1 MIDYEKLGVFYL
13 GKTYDM
19 ATSKVQDDLVLY
31 DSKDLNTHAVIVG
44 MTGSGKTGL
53 GITILEEAAI
63 DGIPAIVVDP
73 KGDLS
78 NLLLTF
84 PNLAPADFRPY
95 VEKDEA
101 MRKGMSPDDFAA
113 DRAKLWK
120 KGLADWDEPPERIQR
135 FRDASE
141 VVVYTPGSD
150 AGLPLTI
157 LKSLEAP
164 SQAVL
169 QSNDAMREQVA
180 AAVSGLLTLLGI
192 DADPLRS
199 REHILLS
206 NIVDHAWRAGR
217 NLDMGQLIREIQQP
231 PFKTIGIMDVESVFP
246 AADRLT
252 LAMTVNNVLA
262 SPGFRAW
269 TQGDPLHIQNL
280 LYSPSGKPRLCILS
294 IAHLSDAE
302 RMFFVTI
309 LLNEVI
315 SWMRAQQGSSSLRA
329 LFYMDEVFGY
339 LPPTANPPS
348 KVPMLTL
355 LKQARAYGLGLVLA
369 TQNPVDLDYKALS
382 NAGTWFLGR
391 LQTERD
397 KMRVLDGLE
406 GASTAAGAAFDRS
419 RVEKILSG
427 LGNRVFLMNNVHED
441 APVVFQ
447 TRWSLSYLRG
457 PMNREQISNLMA
469 PFKAAA
475 AEAAPT
481 SATIGA
487 TPAAAST
494 AAPAAS
500 AGTVSAAGAPAG
512 AADVMRPILPAEI
525 KQLFANS
532 NRTGEILYRPALL
545 GQAKVHYVDSKSAT
559 DSWVNVAQ
567 VAQLEDD
574 IPGDPWEGSHAVD
587 PAGLDL
593 VNEPSDPARFTP
605 LLAGLAQAKWYKTWG
620 TGLKNYVFRE
630 GVRKV
635 FFCPSLKVYAN
646 PDELEAAFRARL
658 THDAREQR
666 DIEIEKLRKKYAS
679 KIATLE
685 DRVRRAGMKVDQE
698 KVQAS
703 NATTNAAISFGASIL
718 GALFGRKLASAS
730 NIGKAATG
738 MRSAGR
744 ASEQR
749 ADVVRAEENQKAI
762 QQDLDNLQAELEEQ
776 MNAIRDEHVVDNLE
790 ITTIE
795 IKPRKS
801 DTMVDSVALLWLPYS
816 VGKDGVAA
824 PAFN

>member
-1 MIDYEKLGVFYL
+1 MFDYEKLGVFYL
-13 GKTYDM
+13 GKAYDM
-19 ATSKVQDDLVLY
+19 AAAKPKDEPVLY

-53 GITILEEAAI
+53 GITLLEEAAI
-63 DGIPAIVVDP
+63 DGIPALVIDP
-73 KGDLS
+73 KGDLA

-84 PNLAPADFRPY
+84 PNMQAADFRPY

-101 MRKGMSPDDFAA
+101 MRKGMSQDDFAA

-120 KGLADWDEPPERIQR
+120 NGLADWDQTPERIQR
-135 FRDASE
+135 FRDAAD

-157 LKSLEAP
+157 LKSMEAP

-192 DADPLRS
+192 NADPLRS

-231 PFKTIGIMDVESVFP
+231 PFKQIGIMDVESVFP
-246 AADRLT
+246 SADRLA

-294 IAHLSDAE
+294 IAHLTDAE

-315 SWMRAQQGSSSLRA
+315 SWMRSQQGSSSLRA
-329 LFYMDEVFGY
+329 LLYMDEVFGY

-355 LKQARAYGLGLVLA
+355 LKQARAYGVGLVLA

-406 GASTAAGAAFDRS
+406 GASTAAGARFDRGTI
-419 RVEKILSG
+419 EKTLSG

-457 PMNREQISNLMA
+457 PMNREQLSRLMA
-469 PFKAAA
+469 PVKEAQAAA
-475 AEAAPT
+475 GPVAASLGTSSAAPVAE
-481 SATIGA
+481 SSGA
-487 TPAAAST
+487 VPAVRTAAASPVET
-494 AAPAAS
+494 ADS
-500 AGTVSAAGAPAG
+500 
-512 AADVMRPILPAEI
+512 MHPILPAEI
-525 KQLFANS
+525 RQVFANATRS
-532 NRTGEILYRPALL
+532 GTILYRPALL
-545 GQAKVHYVDSKSAT
+545 GQAKIHYVDSKSGT
-559 DSWVNVAQ
+559 DSWENIAQ
-567 VAQLEDD
+567 VVPLGDEV
-574 IPGDPWEGSHAVD
+574 PGDPWEGSQAVD
-587 PAGLDL
+587 PAGLD
-593 VNEPSDPARFTP
+593 VATEPVEGARFTP
-605 LLAGLAQAKWYKTWG
+605 LLPGLAQAKWYKTWAA
-620 TGLKNYVFRE
+620 GLKNYAYRE
-630 GVRKV
+630 SARKL
-635 FFCPSLKVYAN
+635 FFCPPLKVYAE
-646 PDELEAAFRARL
+646 PGETEGAFRARL
-658 THDAREQR
+658 SHDAREQR

-685 DRVRRAGMKVDQE
+685 DRIRRAGLKVDQE
-698 KVQAS
+698 KAQAS
-703 NATTNAAISFGASIL
+703 NATTNAAVSFGASIL
-718 GALFGRKLASAS
+718 GALFGRKLASS
-730 NIGKAATG
+730 TNIGKAATG
-738 MRSAGR
+738 MRAATR

-749 ADVVRAEENQKAI
+749 ADVARAEDNQKAL
-762 QQDLDNLQAELEEQ
+762 QKDLDALNEELESQ
-776 MNAIRDEHVVDNLE
+776 METIKEENAVDNLE

-795 IKPRKS
+795 LKPRKS
-801 DTMVDSVALLWLPYS
+801 DTMVDGVTLLWLPYA
-816 VGKDGVAA
+816 VGPSGIAE
-824 PAFN
+824 PAFA

>member
-1 MIDYEKLGVFYL
+1 MFDYEKLGAFYL
-13 GKTYDM
+13 GKAYDI
-19 ATSKVQDDLVLY
+19 ASAKVQDDVILY
-31 DSKDLNTHAVIVG
+31 DAKDLTTHAVIVG

-53 GITILEEAAI
+53 GITLLEEAAI
-63 DGIPAIVVDP
+63 DGIPALVIDP

-84 PNLAPADFRPY
+84 PNLQPADFRPY

-101 MRKGMSPDDFAA
+101 MRKGMSQDDFAA

-135 FRDASE
+135 FRDAAD

-157 LKSLEAP
+157 LKSMEAP

-231 PFKTIGIMDVESVFP
+231 PFKQIGIMDVESVFP
-246 AADRLT
+246 AADRLA

-294 IAHLSDAE
+294 IAHLTDAE

-315 SWMRAQQGSSSLRA
+315 SWMRSQQGSSSLRA
-329 LFYMDEVFGY
+329 ILYMDEVFGY

-348 KVPMLTL
+348 KIPMLTL

-406 GASTAAGAAFDRS
+406 GASTAAGAAFDRGK
-419 RVEKILSG
+419 VEKILSS
-427 LGNRVFLMNNVHED
+427 LGNRVFLMNNVHD
-441 APVVFQ
+441 DVPVVMQ

-457 PMNREQISNLMA
+457 PMSREQLAALMA
-469 PFKAAA
+469 PLKAAQTPPAVAPTIGTTSGAAA
-475 AEAAPT
+475 AV
-481 SATIGA
+481 
-487 TPAAAST
+487 
-494 AAPAAS
+494 AAPASAVGAS
-500 AGTVSAAGAPAG
+500 GATDSTG
-512 AADVMRPILPAEI
+512 GMEGLRPIVAAEI
-525 KQLFANS
+525 KQVFAS
-532 NRTGEILYRPALL
+532 ANRAGDLLYRPALL
-545 GQAKVHYVDSKSAT
+545 GQAKVHYVDSKSGI
-559 DSWVNVAQ
+559 DSWETLVRVAPIEEE
-567 VAQLEDD
+567 V
-574 IPGDPWEGSHAVD
+574 PGDPWEGSHAVD
-587 PAGLDL
+587 PAGLD
-593 VNEPSDPARFTP
+593 VGSEPIEPARFAT
-605 LLAGLAQAKWYKTWG
+605 LLPGLSQPKWYKTWG
-620 TGLKNYVFRE
+620 TGLKNYAYRE
-630 GVRKV
+630 GVHKV
-635 FFCPSLKVYAN
+635 FFCPSLKLYAN
-646 PDELEAAFRARL
+646 PDETEAAFRTRL
-658 THDAREQR
+658 THDARESR
-666 DIEIEKLRKKYAS
+666 DLEVEKLRKKYAS

-685 DRVRRAGMKVDQE
+685 DRVRRAAQRVDQE
-698 KVQAS
+698 KAQAS
-703 NATTNAAISFGASIL
+703 NATTNAAVSFGTSIL
-718 GALFGRKLASAS
+718 GALFGRKLVSS
-730 NIGKAATG
+730 TNIGKAATS
-738 MRSAGR
+738 MRNASR

-749 ADVVRAEENQKAI
+749 ADVGRAEENRNAI
-762 QQDLDNLQAELEEQ
+762 QADLESLQEELEAQIETIREA
-776 MNAIRDEHVVDNLE
+776 NAVENLE
-790 ITTIE
+790 ITTLE
-795 IKPRKS
+795 LKPRKS
-801 DTMVDSVALLWLPYS
+801 DTMVEGVSLLWLPYQ
-816 VGKDGVAA
+816 VGKDGLAK
-824 PAFN
+824 PAFD